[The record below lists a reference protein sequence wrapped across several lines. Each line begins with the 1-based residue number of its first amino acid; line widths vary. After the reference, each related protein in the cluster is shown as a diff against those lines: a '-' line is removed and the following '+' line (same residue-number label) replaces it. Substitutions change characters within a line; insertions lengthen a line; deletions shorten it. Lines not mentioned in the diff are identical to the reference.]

1 MDVVR
6 SEVQGRIT
14 PNLKAA
20 SQKAAFFARSSM
32 LATFFLWESYSTQT
46 ERERERG
53 RKGREKER
61 ERSSAPEASSTVT
74 TCLSLS
80 SLFPLLSIHHDHTC
94 KYHGN
99 RFFQQ
104 AFRNLQCI
112 GKHLY
117 FSIFKS
123 LTRSQS
129 FIRCNKLTC
138 NKILYISLSNCISRQ
153 YAVSGPLTLMIGSY
167 TYRIERCI

>member
-46 ERERERG
+46 ERERERE

-129 FIRCNKLTC
+129 FIRCF
-138 NKILYISLSNCISRQ
+138 
-153 YAVSGPLTLMIGSY
+153 
-167 TYRIERCI
+167 